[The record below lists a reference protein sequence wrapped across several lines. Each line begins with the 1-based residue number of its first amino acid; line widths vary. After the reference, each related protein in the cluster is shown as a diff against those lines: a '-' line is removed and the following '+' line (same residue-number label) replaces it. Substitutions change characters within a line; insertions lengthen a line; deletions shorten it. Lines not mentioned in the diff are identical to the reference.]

1 MSFATPPRSCRPLDE
16 DEDDAR
22 YALAAAEAARAALRE
37 YATRAAA
44 EREAAEKARDA
55 SFAEAERLRADV
67 LTLRVALAETRAALA
82 ARDDEVAALT
92 FKTEQLMRRADEA
105 SARAAGAR
113 SHRARVGILHD
124 GDDASIQAEERAY
137 VEALATALA
146 AAELDAKETRRALAL
161 ERAARQSTERALA
174 DAAER
179 HAADAASAAA
189 DADDRLAAAAAAA
202 AARETALEDETAN
215 IRARLDVAEA
225 RVRTLAEAREAR
237 NARDA
242 GISSTRTS
250 DRREKSPRGEAPV
263 DGRRESTSGVPV
275 PVPDANP
282 SRAAIEALAEHQ
294 RAMWAQLEALRVER
308 ERVGGLGLG
317 VEAAGGSE
325 GAGVVD
331 GDVDDHHRGGEW
343 VGAMDGDRRGSMDLA
358 RRLGY
363 EGSAVP
369 TPPGAVSTA

>member
-1 MSFATPPRSCRPLDE
+1 MSFATPPPSCRPLDD

-55 SFAEAERLRADV
+55 SVAEAERLRADV
-67 LTLRVALAETRAALA
+67 LTLRVELAETRAALA

-92 FKTEQLMRRADEA
+92 FKAEQLMRHADEA
-105 SARAAGAR
+105 SARAADDR
-113 SHRARVGILHD
+113 SRRARVGIPHD
-124 GDDASIQAEERAY
+124 ADDANVRAEERAY

-179 HAADAASAAA
+179 RAADAASAAA
-189 DADDRLAAAAAAA
+189 DADARLAAAAATA
-202 AARETALEDETAN
+202 AARETALEDETTN
-215 IRARLDVAEA
+215 LRARLDVAEA
-225 RVRTLAEAREAR
+225 RARTLAEAREAT

-242 GISSTRTS
+242 GISSARTS
-250 DRREKSPRGEAPV
+250 AREAMDRSLL
-263 DGRRESTSGVPV
+263 STSAPSRDV
-275 PVPDANP
+275 A

-294 RAMWAQLEALRVER
+294 RAMWAQLDALRVER
-308 ERVGGLGLG
+308 ERVGGPGT
-317 VEAAGGSE
+317 GGARGSESE
-325 GAGVVD
+325 GAK
-331 GDVDDHHRGGEW
+331 VDDADDGESRGADGSE
-343 VGAMDGDRRGSMDLA
+343 AMHGDGRGSMDLA

-369 TPPGAVSTA
+369 TPPGVVSTA

>member
-1 MSFATPPRSCRPLDE
+1 MSFATPPPSCRPLDD

-55 SFAEAERLRADV
+55 SVAEAERLRADV
-67 LTLRVALAETRAALA
+67 LTLRVELAETRAALA

-92 FKTEQLMRRADEA
+92 FKAEQLMRHADEA
-105 SARAAGAR
+105 SARAADDR
-113 SHRARVGILHD
+113 SRRARVGIPHD
-124 GDDASIQAEERAY
+124 ADDANVRAEERAY

-161 ERAARQSTERALA
+161 ERAARQSPERALA

-179 HAADAASAAA
+179 RAADAASAAA
-189 DADDRLAAAAAAA
+189 DADARLAAAAATAA
-202 AARETALEDETAN
+202 TRETALEDETTN
-215 IRARLDVAEA
+215 LRARLDVAEA
-225 RVRTLAEAREAR
+225 RARTLAEAREAT

-242 GISSTRTS
+242 GISSARTS
-250 DRREKSPRGEAPV
+250 AREAMDRSLL
-263 DGRRESTSGVPV
+263 STSAPSRDVV
-275 PVPDANP
+275 

-294 RAMWAQLEALRVER
+294 RAMWAQLDALRVER
-308 ERVGGLGLG
+308 ERVGGPGT
-317 VEAAGGSE
+317 GGARGSESE
-325 GAGVVD
+325 GAK
-331 GDVDDHHRGGEW
+331 VDDADDGESRGADGSE
-343 VGAMDGDRRGSMDLA
+343 AMHGDGRGSMDLA

-369 TPPGAVSTA
+369 TPPGVVSTA